1 MRVLHPYVASATGAC
16 SEARAAETQLEAF
29 VLDIAFIL
37 GVIVLVAIVAL
48 VGWGA
53 QKL

>member
-1 MRVLHPYVASATGAC
+1 
-16 SEARAAETQLEAF
+16 

-48 VGWGA
+48 VGWGVE
-53 QKL
+53 KL

>member
-1 MRVLHPYVASATGAC
+1 VCAPKRTRPS
-16 SEARAAETQLEAF
+16 QPEAF

-48 VGWGA
+48 VGWGVE
-53 QKL
+53 KL

>member
-1 MRVLHPYVASATGAC
+1 LPPGRAEAAC
-16 SEARAAETQLEAF
+16 AEDSLLEAY

-48 VGWGA
+48 VGWGVE
-53 QKL
+53 KL